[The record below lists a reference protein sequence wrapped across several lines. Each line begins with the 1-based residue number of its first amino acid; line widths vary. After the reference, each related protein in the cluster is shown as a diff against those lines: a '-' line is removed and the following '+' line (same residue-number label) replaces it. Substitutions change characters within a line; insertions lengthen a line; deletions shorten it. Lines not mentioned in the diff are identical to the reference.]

1 MKRFM
6 LPAFLCAAALLGAEQ
21 LKPFVMPSA
30 RTAAF
35 GGIHAAQGD
44 DFYALFSNPAALRG
58 LKRQWSAAE
67 LSIGVYG
74 PLFEFIDLA
83 LNRSGGLNLSPLVAS
98 GGLALG
104 FDIGGPIAFGLVD
117 DGFGFGLFN
126 RTVMD
131 VGLSGIRVEPRLSEE
146 IFVVGGYSF
155 RVLDR
160 DGHVLDLGLTG
171 KGFYRALLDTSAPIT
186 DAAEAFADFT
196 SQPYQTQFG
205 AGIDLG
211 ARYAWGDLVLALT
224 GYDAFSPALVTDYP
238 EFASRGSGGSQSFAV
253 VQPRLALGA
262 LYRIHGVV
270 LDRYISNWIVM
281 ADYRDFIN
289 LFALIPR
296 HPILQ
301 ISLGTELTILSI
313 LRLRAGITDALPSVG
328 FGLDMKIVTLDV
340 AIRGIELGLDPGVQS
355 VYALNL
361 GILFRY

>member
-1 MKRFM
+1 
-6 LPAFLCAAALLGAEQ
+6 
-21 LKPFVMPSA
+21 MPSA

-58 LKRQWSAAE
+58 LARQWSAAE

-74 PLFEFIDLA
+74 PLFEFIDLSM
-83 LNRSGGLNLSPLVAS
+83 NRSGGLDLSPLVAS

-104 FDIGGPIAFGLVD
+104 FDIGGPVAFGLVD

-131 VGLSGIRVEPRLSEE
+131 AGVSGLDIEPRISEE
-146 IFVVGGYSF
+146 IFVLGGYSF

-160 DGHVLDLGLTG
+160 DGHVLDLGVTG
-171 KGFYRALLDTSAPIT
+171 KGFYRALLQGSAPFT
-186 DAAEAFADFT
+186 DAAGAFTDYG
-196 SQPYQTQFG
+196 SQPFQTQFG

-211 ARYAWGDLVLALT
+211 LRYTWGDFTAALT

-238 EFASRGSGGSQSFAV
+238 EFSSWGSGGSQSFAV
-253 VQPRLALGA
+253 VQPRLALGFM
-262 LYRIHGVV
+262 YRIHGVV
-270 LDRYISNWIVM
+270 LDRYLSNWIVM

-301 ISLGTELTILSI
+301 ISVGTELTVLSI

-328 FGLDMKIVTLDV
+328 FGLDMKVLTLDV